1 MDYPGADCRRF
12 FMEGDLC
19 LTIEEQKYLE
29 ECKKKLSQEQVKIV
43 QMAFE
48 YGLNITD
55 IRKFAMPKLRPEQMQ
70 QIVYAMLEEID
81 REVLEQ
87 ICKGDFDQYQIQE
100 IVSGFSGG
108 LDREEVMSY
117 AVQDLPANRMKKM
130 RTQLLDAKKSV
141 SITDSGMKEYTEKL
155 MQIMDTSLQQ
165 FQKNN
170 EKFELLS
177 GLVKDHVF
185 DAKEQEIKD
194 LYENVNNKD
203 TLIHQ
208 LQRDIEEKNQLIEDL
223 NKAVAKVAPETA
235 EKEVRGQS
243 NIAQLQ
249 SLDTYTEKIPKRK
262 SIFENLLSRNKKKDI
277 LDQIAGEGL
286 SPQQLEEIRSAFDS
300 GLPDVQVIRLIR
312 KDLSP
317 EKMRKMKEIMLLIQ
331 KRRLSEDVCTR

>member
-1 MDYPGADCRRF
+1 M
-12 FMEGDLC
+12 
-19 LTIEEQKYLE
+19 TIEEQKYLE

-55 IRKFAMPKLRPEQMQ
+55 IRKLAMPKLQPEQMQ

-81 REVLEQ
+81 HEILEQ

-108 LDREEVMSY
+108 LDKEEVMSY

-141 SITDSGMKEYTEKL
+141 SITDTGMKEYTEKL
-155 MQIMDTSLQQ
+155 MQLMDASLQQ

-185 DAKEQEIKD
+185 EAKEQEIKD
-194 LYENVNNKD
+194 LYENVKNKD
-203 TLIHQ
+203 ALIRQ
-208 LQRDIEEKNQLIEDL
+208 LQKEIEEKNHLIESLHD
-223 NKAVAKVAPETA
+223 NAVAKAVPETE
-235 EKEVRGQS
+235 EKREIREQ
-243 NIAQLQ
+243 NDIAQLQ
-249 SLDTYTEKIPKRK
+249 SPTTYNEEIPRKK

-300 GLPDVQVIRLIR
+300 GLSDGQVMRLIR
-312 KDLSP
+312 KDLGP

>member
-1 MDYPGADCRRF
+1 M
-12 FMEGDLC
+12 
-19 LTIEEQKYLE
+19 TIEEQKYVE

-48 YGLNITD
+48 YGLSITD
-55 IRKFAMPKLRPEQMQ
+55 IRKLAIPKLRPEQMQ
-70 QIVYAMLEEID
+70 QIVYAMMEEID
-81 REVLEQ
+81 EEVLEQ

-108 LDREEVMSY
+108 LGKEEVMSY

-130 RTQLLDAKKSV
+130 RTHLLDAKKSTN
-141 SITDSGMKEYTEKL
+141 TDTGMKEYTDKL
-155 MQIMDTSLQQ
+155 MQLMDTSLQQ

-185 DAKEQEIKD
+185 EAKDQEIKD
-194 LYENVNNKD
+194 LYENIKNKD
-203 TLIHQ
+203 VLIRQ
-208 LQRDIEEKNQLIEDL
+208 LQKEIEEKNQLIESLHD
-223 NKAVAKVAPETA
+223 NTITKVVPEAA
-235 EKEVRGQS
+235 EKREVGEQS
-243 NIAQLQ
+243 NTTRLQ
-249 SLDTYTEKIPKRK
+249 SLDTYNEEIPKRK
-262 SIFENLLSRNKKKDI
+262 SILSLLSKNKKKDI

-286 SPQQLEEIRSAFDS
+286 SPQQLEEIRSSFDS
-300 GLPDVQVIRLIR
+300 GLPDVQVMRLIR

-331 KRRLSEDVCTR
+331 KRRLAEDVCAK

>member
-1 MDYPGADCRRF
+1 MPPFFYGRR
-12 FMEGDLC
+12 LC
-19 LTIEEQKYLE
+19 LTIEEQKYVE

-48 YGLNITD
+48 YGLSITD
-55 IRKFAMPKLRPEQMQ
+55 IRKLAIPKLRPEQMQ
-70 QIVYAMLEEID
+70 QIVYAMMEEID
-81 REVLEQ
+81 EEVLEQ

-108 LDREEVMSY
+108 LGKEEVMSY

-130 RTQLLDAKKSV
+130 RTHLLDAKKSTN
-141 SITDSGMKEYTEKL
+141 TDTGMKEYTDKL
-155 MQIMDTSLQQ
+155 MQLMDTSLQQ

-185 DAKEQEIKD
+185 EAKDQEIKD
-194 LYENVNNKD
+194 LYENIKNKD
-203 TLIHQ
+203 VLIRQ
-208 LQRDIEEKNQLIEDL
+208 LQKEIEEKNQLIESLHD
-223 NKAVAKVAPETA
+223 NTITKVVPEAA
-235 EKEVRGQS
+235 EKREVGEQS
-243 NIAQLQ
+243 NTTRLQ
-249 SLDTYTEKIPKRK
+249 SLDTYNEEIPKRK
-262 SIFENLLSRNKKKDI
+262 SILSLLSKNKKKDI

-286 SPQQLEEIRSAFDS
+286 SPQQLEEIRSSFDS
-300 GLPDVQVIRLIR
+300 GLPDVQVMRLIR

-331 KRRLSEDVCTR
+331 KRRLAEDVCAK

>member
-1 MDYPGADCRRF
+1 MPPFFYGRR
-12 FMEGDLC
+12 LC
-19 LTIEEQKYLE
+19 LTIEEQKYVE

-48 YGLNITD
+48 YGLSITD
-55 IRKFAMPKLRPEQMQ
+55 IRKLAIPKLRPEQMQ
-70 QIVYAMLEEID
+70 QIVYAMLEDINQ
-81 REVLEQ
+81 EVLEQ

-108 LDREEVMSY
+108 LDKEEVMSY

-155 MQIMDTSLQQ
+155 MQLMDTSLQQ

-185 DAKEQEIKD
+185 DAKEQEIKE
-194 LYENVNNKD
+194 LYENVKNKD
-203 TLIHQ
+203 DLIHQ
-208 LQRDIEEKNQLIEDL
+208 LQKDIEEKNQLIEDL
-223 NKAVAKVAPETA
+223 HKKAAAKAVPETV
-235 EKEVRGQS
+235 EKREVREQS
-243 NIAQLQ
+243 NIVQLQ